1 MQSFSIILILISFM
15 ISLVFMTVSYPGGSD
30 SWITESAF
38 AQLTNNNNII
48 QIVSTSTYVDDF
60 GNFHVVGEVN
70 NTSTDPQTNILVT
83 TFLSDTNNNILVGN
97 HSAFSSI
104 GTLRQ
109 GELSPFDI
117 VIQDP
122 QILGKFNFMEF
133 STTSKPAIEKPSTL
147 ILNGSS
153 SFLDNV
159 GNPHITG
166 NIINQ
171 GPSPEQFLN
180 LVTTFYDNS
189 SLGVI
194 GTQSF
199 GLNVGSLANNQMAP
213 FDITITDNKTK
224 SQAKFYSLNVDS
236 VQSSMN
242 FPLNPKFPLE
252 PIGGFVDSGL
262 FLDSPLN
269 VNPLSTTG
277 NNFNSDSDQSSSSG
291 SDNDNSDGSDA
302 SNNDLEIAIAVEKDP
317 IVRGNVQTID
327 VTVSDANTREKIAR
341 ADVAFR
347 IFYAGEHDESGNGQ
361 TNQGGVATFKD
372 EIGPNSKPGTFDVT
386 INVDAD
392 GYDTETDKTTF
403 EVIEKSEETNDTS
416 SQNNSTDSEN
426 NNSTLTNGSQNESND
441 DINCGDVGETNT
453 SVVSDAPN
461 NLDTDG
467 DGIGCE
473 SDDASIDEITDS
485 QDNQNEQENGGS
497 LDNDNTD
504 STNNDNNAN
513 NGGSKENNN
522 ANEDNNEEQNADS
535 KDNKNN

>member
-1 MQSFSIILILISFM
+1 
-15 ISLVFMTVSYPGGSD
+15 
-30 SWITESAF
+30 
-38 AQLTNNNNII
+38 
-48 QIVSTSTYVDDF
+48 
-60 GNFHVVGEVN
+60 
-70 NTSTDPQTNILVT
+70 
-83 TFLSDTNNNILVGN
+83 
-97 HSAFSSI
+97 
-104 GTLRQ
+104 
-109 GELSPFDI
+109 
-117 VIQDP
+117 
-122 QILGKFNFMEF
+122 
-133 STTSKPAIEKPSTL
+133 
-147 ILNGSS
+147 
-153 SFLDNV
+153 
-159 GNPHITG
+159 
-166 NIINQ
+166 
-171 GPSPEQFLN
+171 
-180 LVTTFYDNS
+180 
-189 SLGVI
+189 
-194 GTQSF
+194 
-199 GLNVGSLANNQMAP
+199 
-213 FDITITDNKTK
+213 
-224 SQAKFYSLNVDS
+224 
-236 VQSSMN
+236 MN

-504 STNNDNNAN
+504 STNNDDNAN
-513 NGGSKENNN
+513 NGGSEENNN